1 MKIFLT
7 EIEEKGKKY
16 AGPNIVAENLEEAE
30 EAAKANNLIVV
41 GYDEVYRSTTA
52 GAIWDSVSFNVSNGA
67 AIRSIALAPSN
78 EDYIYAATYSKI
90 KVTKL
95 IHKI

>member
-16 AGPNIVAENLEEAE
+16 AGPNIVAENLTEAE

-41 GYDEVYRSTTA
+41 GEFVELLVDNGLMHYLEEEVHNK
-52 GAIWDSVSFNVSNGA
+52 D
-67 AIRSIALAPSN
+67 
-78 EDYIYAATYSKI
+78 
-90 KVTKL
+90 KVL
-95 IHKI
+95 H

>member
-16 AGPNIVAENLEEAE
+16 AGPNIIAENLAEAE

-41 GYDEVYRSTTA
+41 GEFVELVVGSGLMHYLE
-52 GAIWDSVSFNVSNGA
+52 
-67 AIRSIALAPSN
+67 
-78 EDYIYAATYSKI
+78 EE
-90 KVTKL
+90 
-95 IHKI
+95 IHHKDRVLH

>member
-1 MKIFLT
+1 MTMKIFLT

-41 GYDEVYRSTTA
+41 GEFVELLVD
-52 GAIWDSVSFNVSNGA
+52 NG
-67 AIRSIALAPSN
+67 LMHYLE
-78 EDYIYAATYSKI
+78 EDMKN
-90 KVTKL
+90 KDRVL
-95 IHKI
+95 H

>member
-16 AGPNIVAENLEEAE
+16 AGPNIVAENLAEAE

-41 GYDEVYRSTTA
+41 GEFVELLVDNGLMHYLEEEVHNK
-52 GAIWDSVSFNVSNGA
+52 D
-67 AIRSIALAPSN
+67 
-78 EDYIYAATYSKI
+78 
-90 KVTKL
+90 KVL
-95 IHKI
+95 H

>member
-1 MKIFLT
+1 MTMKIFLT

-41 GYDEVYRSTTA
+41 GEFVELLVDNGLMHYLEEEVHNK
-52 GAIWDSVSFNVSNGA
+52 D
-67 AIRSIALAPSN
+67 
-78 EDYIYAATYSKI
+78 
-90 KVTKL
+90 KVL
-95 IHKI
+95 H

>member
-16 AGPNIVAENLEEAE
+16 AGPNIVAENLTEAE

-41 GYDEVYRSTTA
+41 GEFVELIVD
-52 GAIWDSVSFNVSNGA
+52 NG
-67 AIRSIALAPSN
+67 LMHYLE
-78 EDYIYAATYSKI
+78 EDMKN
-90 KVTKL
+90 KDRVL
-95 IHKI
+95 H

>member
-41 GYDEVYRSTTA
+41 GEFVELLVDNGLMHYLEEEVHNK
-52 GAIWDSVSFNVSNGA
+52 D
-67 AIRSIALAPSN
+67 
-78 EDYIYAATYSKI
+78 
-90 KVTKL
+90 KVL
-95 IHKI
+95 H

>member
-41 GYDEVYRSTTA
+41 GEFVELLVD
-52 GAIWDSVSFNVSNGA
+52 NG
-67 AIRSIALAPSN
+67 LMHYLE
-78 EDYIYAATYSKI
+78 EDMKN
-90 KVTKL
+90 KDRVL
-95 IHKI
+95 H